1 MLRECCRYEE
11 LTKLMITSEQ
21 FYKFFE
27 YVELSTFDIASDAF
41 LTFRVSF
48 IYNFFSFIH
57 SFSLKLNLMKQN
69 QDLLTR
75 HKTLCA
81 TFLEQNYEKFFE
93 HYQKLLHSD
102 NYVTRRQSLK
112 LLGELLLD
120 RYNFT
125 VMTRYISNPD
135 NLKLMMNMLREKSRN
150 IQFEAFHVFK
160 V

>member
-1 MLRECCRYEE
+1 ML
-11 LTKLMITSEQ
+11 IV
-21 FYKFFE
+21 FFR
-27 YVELSTFDIASDAF
+27 I
-41 LTFRVSF
+41 
-48 IYNFFSFIH
+48 FFQAYIF
-57 SFSLKLNLMKQN
+57 KKK
-69 QDLLTR
+69 DLLTK

-81 TFLEQNYEKFFE
+81 TFLEQNYEKFFD